1 MTVPPA
7 TLLAANRVE
16 RSRIMSVRDAT
27 LLAPTVLCVEPE
39 SPAAQLPATI
49 GRPEWPA
56 ATFGEI
62 TRAVHHV
69 SVRETRL
76 VVVGGKTFGWVLNA
90 TRSLRSSG
98 TFPIAVVGLA
108 LEPEQVLVL
117 LEAGANL
124 LIENISNPQEV
135 VARLTA
141 LCRGMRGEDSMRVRW
156 LQAGEMRVDLGSRR
170 CLLAGERITLS
181 QNEFDLLA
189 FLMTRSQQ
197 TISPQEIVQQ
207 VWNWRHGDGLNTLR
221 IHIGRLR
228 KKLGDTSVNPD
239 WIGSIRGVGYQFL
252 QPVAEVG
259 EDRSEERLRQTVAT
273 LNAQSDALY
282 AIVDSLRTAP
292 TVAELADVVVQWAV
306 DRNFSDA
313 ATVFRLDT
321 SAKGEAI
328 STLVASAGMSSRW
341 RQSLATGHPLKDGF
355 MGAHAYASGEVVQ
368 LSDVSKLSKRFPVT
382 ARMSSAEDLHAC
394 LLFPLFVDGKIWGDL
409 AFVSRAARA
418 FNPSRTAYLRS
429 IAGLISLA
437 LAAKGH
443 DVEVSERVG
452 TNTTGESDA

>member
-1 MTVPPA
+1 
-7 TLLAANRVE
+7 
-16 RSRIMSVRDAT
+16 
-27 LLAPTVLCVEPE
+27 
-39 SPAAQLPATI
+39 
-49 GRPEWPA
+49 
-56 ATFGEI
+56 
-62 TRAVHHV
+62 
-69 SVRETRL
+69 
-76 VVVGGKTFGWVLNA
+76 
-90 TRSLRSSG
+90 
-98 TFPIAVVGLA
+98 
-108 LEPEQVLVL
+108 
-117 LEAGANL
+117 
-124 LIENISNPQEV
+124 
-135 VARLTA
+135 
-141 LCRGMRGEDSMRVRW
+141 
-156 LQAGEMRVDLGSRR
+156 MRVDLGSRR

-228 KKLGDTSVNPD
+228 KKLGDTSVNPA

-259 EDRSEERLRQTVAT
+259 EDRSEERLRQTVST

-292 TVAELADVVVQWAV
+292 TVSELADVVVQWAV
-306 DRNFSDA
+306 DRNFCDA
-313 ATVFRLDT
+313 ATVFRLDE

-409 AFVSRAARA
+409 AFVSRADRA

-429 IAGLISLA
+429 IAGLVSLA

-443 DVEVSERVG
+443 DAEPA
-452 TNTTGESDA
+452 GEADADA

>member
-1 MTVPPA
+1 MTVQPPA
-7 TLLAANRVE
+7 LLAGHRAE
-16 RSRIMSVRDAT
+16 RSRIMSVRDAA
-27 LLAPTVLCVEPE
+27 LLAPSVLCAEPD

-56 ATFGEI
+56 ATFTDI

-76 VVVGGKTFGWVLNA
+76 VVVGGKSFGWVLNA
-90 TRSLRSSG
+90 TRSLRASG
-98 TFPIAVVGLA
+98 SFPIAVVGVA

-124 LIENISNPQEV
+124 LIESIANPQEV

-228 KKLGDTSVNPD
+228 KKLGDTSVNPA

-259 EDRSEERLRQTVAT
+259 EDRSEERLRQTVST

-292 TVAELADVVVQWAV
+292 TVSELADVVVQWAV
-306 DRNFSDA
+306 DRNFCDA
-313 ATVFRLDT
+313 ATVFRLDE

-409 AFVSRAARA
+409 AFVSRADRA

-429 IAGLISLA
+429 IAGLVSLA

-443 DVEVSERVG
+443 DAEPA
-452 TNTTGESDA
+452 GEADTDA

>member
-1 MTVPPA
+1 VSTPTPSVLTGP
-7 TLLAANRVE
+7 RSE
-16 RSRIMSVRDAT
+16 RSRLMSVRDAA
-27 LLAPTVLCVEPE
+27 LLAPTVLCVEAD
-39 SPAAQLPATI
+39 SSAALLPATI
-49 GRPEWPA
+49 GRVEWPA
-56 ATFGEI
+56 ATFTDI

-76 VVVGGKTFGWVLNA
+76 VVVGGKSYGWVLKA
-90 TRSLRSSG
+90 TRSLRASG
-98 TFPIAVVGLA
+98 PFPIAVIGLA
-108 LEPEQVLVL
+108 LDPEQVLAL

-124 LIENISNPQEV
+124 LIESTANPQEV

-141 LCRGMRGEDSMRVRW
+141 LCRGTRGEDSMRVRW

-170 CLLAGERITLS
+170 CILAGERITLS

-189 FLMTRSQQ
+189 FLMTRAQQ

-221 IHIGRLR
+221 IHVGRLR
-228 KKLGDTSVNPD
+228 KKLGDTSVNPT

-259 EDRSEERLRQTVAT
+259 EDRSEERLRQTVST

-282 AIVDSLRTAP
+282 SIVDSLRTAM
-292 TVAELADVVVQWAV
+292 TVPELSDLVVQWAV
-306 DRNFSDA
+306 DRNFCDA
-313 ATVFRLDT
+313 ATVFRLDA

-341 RQSLATGHPLKDGF
+341 RQALATGHPLKDGF

-409 AFVSRAARA
+409 AFVSRTARA
-418 FNPSRTAYLRS
+418 FTPARTAYLRS
-429 IAGLISLA
+429 IASLVSLA
-437 LAAKGH
+437 LASKGH
-443 DVEVSERVG
+443 QSEHEAG
-452 TNTTGESDA
+452 AGDLDA